1 MQVNDSQLQKCRPR
15 QRSISVQYLRKLF
28 HFFRQGISRDVVPQE
43 EVVTSCLSWLYDE
56 DFVFFG
62 PIEKSLTDFRLDVA
76 CGFALI
82 PSKLFVCPRQFDQG
96 AETNVLTYSAV
107 IMKYQIW

>member
-1 MQVNDSQLQKCRPR
+1 MDNLYTFYLNTRYFLAGCYLWAVDGQLQKCRPR

-43 EVVTSCLSWLYDE
+43 EVVASCLSWLYDK

-76 CGFALI
+76 SGFALI
-82 PSKLFVCPRQFDQG
+82 PSKLVVYPR
-96 AETNVLTYSAV
+96 
-107 IMKYQIW
+107 